1 MADILQPTDQFLVNR
16 SDSTKTVTT
25 EDLMA
30 ELQDTDLM
38 LVNRGG
44 TTYTITGEDVK
55 DSLNPGPGP
64 ISFTP
69 TITGDNKVGDVL
81 TANAGAITG
90 GVAPVEYAFQWKR
103 DGDDISSATA
113 KTYTLVNA
121 DVGETISCDVTCAEP
136 DGSGAVT
143 ETAVYGLTPINPERA
158 PVIGSVNL
166 VENNP
171 GNAPRFTDQAFV
183 TTVLMTDQGV
193 PQSTKEFQAKVE
205 GTITTTSNFE
215 RVPTTVDIHGAAGT
229 ATLVSGGPIYSGNID
244 PTWFGTTAVSYDSQ
258 WFSYEPN
265 YYQGGSIGWTY
276 ETTGI
281 INNNGSN
288 IIYLLYAIELAST
301 TAGGDSWSAEI
312 YFTDGTSTT
321 TIGGTTNR
329 SPNGAVQAAELN
341 LNPALDPTKTI
352 NKVRFQWNQLA
363 AQMNLR
369 IRFYGFNFT
378 GSTNEKITA
387 AETDYTSVVFDS
399 SDQFNLLEV
408 GDVVTQSGAAFNP
421 IQSIDEA
428 ANTFIIPGPNQNV
441 STSVPIIGPDKTV
454 VIENATK
461 YLDFNTAGTVTSLLD
476 APMDPPVSLPDENPQ
491 LTLTFPSTFPSGET
505 PDQELGNGT
514 TLTVDVKAVSNGF
527 EDEESSNTVQ
537 PSVGG
542 SLPPGALSGLVT
554 TYAGVDSNRIIINGI
569 NSSTTPTMWWIKA
582 ISGTDAGGVWWVST
596 DTVNQFAAGS
606 VSNLWLNS
614 DDAQSTG
621 GGLLTGIL
629 YDNGFGAAVSDNTNK
644 DGKNYVAYSFTQSP
658 GYFDIVKYSGSGA
671 NNTQSVPHNLN
682 STPGM
687 MIVKDIGVVGN
698 NGEWWVY
705 HKDLTDPANSFMW
718 LNKDQLRLTTYGPW
732 GGTLPTD
739 TNFTVEAETNYLNS
753 DYMAYLFADTPGLI
767 KCGSYTGN
775 GGNQQVDCGFEPQW
789 LLLKMATES
798 GNPRAYDKNWFLID
812 SKRPSQILSPNISDE
827 QYGFSDPAAFN
838 SNGFSF
844 IGAPDG
850 ILNLSGCEYV
860 FVAIAAPVVRS
871 LTEAEFAQQRLNFET
886 YKNRKEVKC
895 GEDALAA
902 RQALID
908 KLREQ
913 GYTDAEIDAELGI
926 T

>member
-81 TANAGAITG
+81 TASAGAITG
-90 GVAPVEYAFQWKR
+90 GVAPIEYAFQWKR

-121 DVGETISCDVTCAEP
+121 DVGQTISCDVTCAEP

-143 ETAVYGLTPINPERA
+143 ETAVYGLTPIDPDRA
-158 PVIGSVNL
+158 PVIGSVGL
-166 VENNP
+166 VELNP
-171 GNAPRFTDQAFV
+171 DNAPRFTDQSFE
-183 TTVLMTDQGV
+183 TTVVMDDQGF

-205 GTITTTSNFE
+205 GTITTTANFE
-215 RVPTTVDIHGAAGT
+215 RRPTTVNNENASGT
-229 ATLVSGGPIYSGNID
+229 ATITAGGPIEQGSVD
-244 PTWFGTTAVSYDSQ
+244 PTWFGTTDISYDDYQ
-258 WFSYEPN
+258 WFSYVPN
-265 YYQGGSIGWTY
+265 YLHGGNIGWTY

-281 INNNGSN
+281 INSNGSD

-301 TAGGDSWSAEI
+301 SAGGDTCYAEI
-312 YFTDGTSTT
+312 YYTDGTSTYSQQ
-321 TIGGTTNR
+321 GTTLRVPDGMINAAAIEF
-329 SPNGAVQAAELN
+329 NGGI
-341 LNPALDPTKTI
+341 DSTKTI
-352 NKVRFQWNQLA
+352 NKVRFQWNNMA
-363 AQMNLR
+363 SSINLK

-378 GSTNEKITA
+378 GVTNKKVTSA
-387 AETDYTSVVFDS
+387 STDYTDVVFDS

-408 GDVVTQSGAAFNP
+408 GDVVTQSGVNFNP

-441 STSVPIIGPDKTV
+441 STSVPIIGPEKTV
-454 VIENATK
+454 VVENATK

-476 APMDPPVSLPDENPQ
+476 APMNPPVSLPDENPQ

-505 PDQELGNGT
+505 PDQELGDGT

-527 EDEESSNTVQ
+527 QDEESSNTVQ
-537 PSVGG
+537 PSNYAP
-542 SLPPGALSGLVT
+542 LPPGALSGQTV
-554 TYAGVDSNRIIINGI
+554 TYAGTESDQLVQTGIDLVNGAGMIWIKNRTAVANPVIVDTVRGSNKTFYSNNDEKENDKPTWVKSFDTTGFTLGNNTVAVNNNGNNFVAWTFTVSGGYFDVVKYTGNSDANQTVAHSLGSAPGCIILKNRDEAGDWYVYHIETGEQNVAKLNKNNEFYSAGFDVW
-569 NSSTTPTMWWIKA
+569 TPTDSSFNA
-582 ISGTDAGGVWWVST
+582 AAYNAANNAG
-596 DTVNQFAAGS
+596 DE
-606 VSNLWLNS
+606 
-614 DDAQSTG
+614 
-621 GGLLTGIL
+621 
-629 YDNGFGAAVSDNTNK
+629 
-644 DGKNYVAYSFTQSP
+644 YVAYLF
-658 GYFDIVKYSGSGA
+658 
-671 NNTQSVPHNLN
+671 
-682 STPGM
+682 
-687 MIVKDIGVVGN
+687 GN
-698 NGEWWVY
+698 
-705 HKDLTDPANSFMW
+705 
-718 LNKDQLRLTTYGPW
+718 Q
-732 GGTLPTD
+732 
-739 TNFTVEAETNYLNS
+739 
-753 DYMAYLFADTPGLI
+753 PGLI
-767 KCGSYTGN
+767 KCGGYDTAGTNYTS
-775 GGNQQVDCGFEPQW
+775 QTITTGFEPQW
-789 LLLKMATES
+789 VMVKCSSYTGDWYIFDA
-798 GNPRAYDKNWFLID
+798 
-812 SKRPSQILSPNISDE
+812 KRPGTFVVANGQGGDAVGGVTFE
-827 QYGFSDPAAFN
+827 
-838 SNGFSF
+838 SNGFTYPYNSPISGNSEFF
-844 IGAPDG
+844 IY
-850 ILNLSGCEYV
+850 I
-860 FVAIAAPVVRS
+860 AIAAPVVRS